1 MKDSTWLEQ
10 QLNEFNAVI
19 TNSHLVLTSGKH
31 SDGYINLRVL
41 AGHVDVLY
49 EIGEM
54 IAAAIDERENE
65 IENDIS
71 DGDYEKNIVI
81 VGPETLGRTLAEF
94 TAVAGGF
101 TSFAWCDM
109 KKDSEG
115 NDIAEWNPKLN
126 FAEMIDGARCYIVD
140 DLLTTAKSVKL
151 AKQLIEAT
159 GGKVEGVVVVV
170 RRSQE
175 VTAEAADVPW
185 LYALLDV
192 DGFNTW
198 AANEN
203 EPCVLCQALVPMKLR
218 PGHGHEW
225 VKGHPDYPTTS

>member
-1 MKDSTWLEQ
+1 
-10 QLNEFNAVI
+10 
-19 TNSHLVLTSGKH
+19 
-31 SDGYINLRVL
+31 
-41 AGHVDVLY
+41 
-49 EIGEM
+49 
-54 IAAAIDERENE
+54 
-65 IENDIS
+65 
-71 DGDYEKNIVI
+71 
-81 VGPETLGRTLAEF
+81 
-94 TAVAGGF
+94 
-101 TSFAWCDM
+101 M

-225 VKGHPDYPTTS
+225 AKGHPDYPTTS